1 MKGEIFMAKILSPEK
16 LAKKQLRKEK
26 EIAYWERQKARPK
39 GKTYFWYLVLI
50 IALIYAVDEIAS
62 QIGTLMK
69 TEIANDLFASASSV
83 GLLDIL
89 TVIMV
94 PFQALAIIYRPLAD
108 RFGRKTFLLINTFGM
123 SFAMLL
129 IFLSNNIFLY
139 FVGAVMVQFFIPHDM
154 HVVFIMESSPA
165 KTRAITYSVIKFF
178 ANMGVMLIPVLRRT
192 LMSDTSEWRNVYF
205 IPAIVGIVVSL
216 IALLCAREP
225 DTFIESRLR
234 YLRKTEDELAEE
246 KAQKKAESSQGGII
260 EGLKFAFKHKQLK
273 WLYITSIFANIG
285 FLGSVNYQVIMN
297 YGYGSH
303 ALKQGLFTNID
314 DAVNAVALNEVT
326 AAIMLFPIGSA
337 IAQVIMG
344 FLCDGV
350 GRKKAAIVTAF
361 DCLLAFIG
369 FFVGSNYGF
378 NPYVVG
384 FLCGAFVGS
393 YYSTNDIIIMMI
405 GESAPTNLR
414 SSVMSAQFVVTA
426 IGYALA
432 YVIGTPLNIIFG
444 NTAIGIVS
452 FCMLVPGYIITLIML
467 FKKTNETKGLDLS
480 KVTGA
485 EWD

>member
-1 MKGEIFMAKILSPEK
+1 MTKKELRRQ
-16 LAKKQLRKEK
+16 KQL
-26 EIAYWERQKARPK
+26 AYWEKQKARPK
-39 GKTYFWYLVLI
+39 KNTYFAYLVLI

-69 TEIANDLFASASSV
+69 TEIANDLMANFGASSV
-83 GLLDIL
+83 SALDVL
-89 TVIMV
+89 TVIIF
-94 PFQALAIIYRPLAD
+94 PFQALALIYKPLAD
-108 RFGRKTFLLINTFGM
+108 RFGRKTFLIINTFGM
-123 SFAMLL
+123 SFAMLV
-129 IFLSNNIFLY
+129 IFLSNNLILY
-139 FVGAVMVQFFIPHDM
+139 CVGAILVQFFIPHDM

-165 KTRAITYSVIKFF
+165 KRRAITYSVIKFF
-178 ANMGVMLIPVLRRT
+178 ANMGVMLIPLLRRA
-192 LMSDTSEWRNVYF
+192 LMHSTSEWRNVYL
-205 IPAIVGIVVSL
+205 IPALVGIVVSL

-225 DTFIESRLR
+225 DTFIDSRLA
-234 YLRKTEDELAEE
+234 YLRKTEEELAIE
-246 KAQKKAESSQGGII
+246 KAQKKAESSQGGVIP
-260 EGLKFAFKHKQLK
+260 GLKFAFQHKQLK

-297 YGYGSH
+297 YGYGSN
-303 ALKQGLFTNID
+303 AVNNGLFATIEA
-314 DAVNAVALNEVT
+314 AVESVSLNEVT
-326 AAIMLFPIGSA
+326 LAIMLFPLGSA

-344 FLCDGV
+344 FLCDTL

-393 YYSTNDIIIMMI
+393 YYSTNDIIIMMV

-414 SSVMSAQFVVTA
+414 SSVMSAQFIVTA

-432 YVIGTPLNIIFG
+432 YIVGTPLNYLLG
-444 NTAIGIVS
+444 NTAIGTVC
-452 FCMLVPGYIITLIML
+452 FCMLVPGYIITLILL